1 MVLPAL
7 RKSVGEGMKTKTCKL
22 CGKEFDKKAKGRIKM
37 TLKVEKG
44 EKIVWIC
51 PNCAKR
57 IRVG

>member
-1 MVLPAL
+1 
-7 RKSVGEGMKTKTCKL
+7 MKTKTCKL